1 MPTLLLALDGSL
13 EAEAAVPFATELATA
28 RGFALDIVTVVPPA
42 VDVRAVSGAPVP
54 DASWR
59 AEQQVALRAS
69 ARDYLAAV
77 RDGIAAQ
84 VPDLEVSIMVLDG
97 TPAATL
103 AAHVHDTGAVALVLT
118 THGRGGASRLWLGS
132 VADVLLRLCHVP
144 VLIVRSPDLEQ
155 GGLDAPAPAAQSI
168 ATSLQTHRPALSRVM
183 VTFDGTRAAD
193 DVMAPVRTLLGD
205 SQHYV
210 LTRVASP
217 LHPMLRRIATASAY
231 ERDLAEQEHRAA
243 SYLAEHATTLR
254 ATGVACEL
262 RVPVG
267 MDIATLIVEHATQ
280 CDAGLIALATHARG
294 PLGRS
299 LLGSVADKVLRSATV
314 PVLLYR
320 LAR

>member
-13 EAEAAVPFATELATA
+13 EAEAAVPFATELAAA
-28 RGFALDIVTVVPPA
+28 RGFALDIVTVVPPV

-59 AEQQVALRAS
+59 AEQHAIVRTS
-69 ARDYLAAV
+69 ARDYLTAV
-77 RDGIAAQ
+77 REGIATQASG
-84 VPDLEVSIMVLDG
+84 LAVSVAVLDG

-103 AAHVHDTGAVALVLT
+103 AAHARDSGAAALVLT

-132 VADVLLRLCHVP
+132 VADALVRQADVP
-144 VLIVRSPDLEQ
+144 LFVVRSLDREQ
-155 GGLDAPAPAAQSI
+155 RGLDTPMPVAQSVAI
-168 ATSLQTHRPALSRVM
+168 SLQTHRPALSRVM

-193 DVMAPVRTLLGD
+193 DVIAPVRTLLGD
-205 SQHYV
+205 SPLYV

-217 LHPMLRRIATASAY
+217 LHPMLRRIATASEY

-243 SYLAEHATTLR
+243 SYLAEHAATLR
-254 ATGVACEL
+254 AAGVACEL

-267 MDIATLIVEHATQ
+267 MDTAIQIVEHATQ
-280 CDAGLIALATHARG
+280 CDVGLIALATHARG

-320 LAR
+320 VAH

>member
-13 EAEAAVPFATELATA
+13 EAEAAIPSAVELATA
-28 RGFALDIVTVVPPA
+28 RGFALDIVTVVPST

-59 AEQQVALRAS
+59 AEQQAALRTS

-77 RDGIAAQ
+77 CQGIATVA
-84 VPDLEVSIMVLDG
+84 PDLAVSVNLLDG

-103 AAHVHDTGAVALVLT
+103 AAHAHDTGAAALVLT

-132 VADVLLRLCHVP
+132 VADALLRQCNVP
-144 VLIVRSPDLEQ
+144 VLIVRSPDREQ
-155 GGLDAPAPAAQSI
+155 GGLDTPAPAAQAI
-168 ATSLQTHRPALSRVM
+168 AIALAAHRPALSRVM
-183 VTFDGTRAAD
+183 VTFDGTCAAAD
-193 DVMAPVRTLLGD
+193 VLEPARALLGNTT
-205 SQHYV
+205 HYV
-210 LTRVASP
+210 LARVASP
-217 LHPMLRRIATASAY
+217 LHPMLRRIATASEY

-243 SYLAEHATTLR
+243 TYLAEYATTLR
-254 ATGVACEL
+254 AVGVACEL

-267 MDIATLIVEHATQ
+267 MDAAALIVEHATQ
-280 CDAGLIALATHARG
+280 CGVGLIALATHARG
-294 PLGRS
+294 PLARS
-299 LLGSVADKVLRSATV
+299 LLGSVADKVVRSSPI